1 MIRLDK
7 LLAHSGY
14 GSRKEVKELI
24 RKGYVTV
31 NEVVVK
37 NDDYKVDEIHDEVII
52 DGIIIDYQKYIYV
65 MMNKPDGVICAT
77 YDPKDPIIL
86 DLIIDL
92 PTRGL
97 FPVGRLDKDSEGLL
111 LITNDGKLAHELL
124 SPKKHVKKVYYIEY
138 EGTLDENVKS
148 KFKEGI
154 ILEDGYKCLP
164 AEIELLENNKAYVT
178 ISEGK
183 FHQVKRMI
191 QAVNCEVTYL
201 KRIKFGSLELDNSL
215 KNGEYRLLTEE
226 ELLKLR
232 DNNKQK
238 E

>member
-24 RKGYVTV
+24 RKGQVSV
-31 NEVVVK
+31 NEVVIK
-37 NDDYKVDEIHDEVII
+37 DDDFKVDEVNDEVIV
-52 DGIIIDYQKYIYV
+52 DGIIVDYQKFIYI
-65 MMNKPDGVICAT
+65 MMNKPDGVLSAT
-77 YDPKDPIIL
+77 YDPKDPIVL
-86 DLIIDL
+86 DLIIDV

-124 SPKKHVKKVYYIEY
+124 SPKKHVDKVYYIEY
-138 EGTLDENVKS
+138 DGELVNDVKE
-148 KFKEGI
+148 KFKDGI

-164 AEIELLENNKAYVT
+164 ASIELVNDNEAYVT

-191 QAVNCEVTYL
+191 NMCNGEVTYL
-201 KRIKFGSLELDNSL
+201 KRIKFGPLELDNSL
-215 KNGEYRLLTEE
+215 KEGEYRFLSNL
-226 ELLKLR
+226 ELDSLKNR
-232 DNNKQK
+232 
-238 E
+238 

>member
-24 RKGYVTV
+24 RKGQVSV
-31 NEVVVK
+31 NEVIIK
-37 NDDYKVDEIHDEVII
+37 DDDFKVDEVNDEVIVE
-52 DGIIIDYQKYIYV
+52 GIIVDYQKFIYI
-65 MMNKPDGVICAT
+65 MMNKPDGVLSAT
-77 YDPKDPIIL
+77 YDPKDPIVL
-86 DLIIDL
+86 DLIEDV

-124 SPKKHVKKVYYIEY
+124 SPKKHVDKVYYIEY
-138 EGTLDENVKS
+138 SGELDIDVES
-148 KFKEGI
+148 KFNEGV

-164 AEIELLENNKAYVT
+164 GKIELLEDNKAYVT

-191 QAVNCEVTYL
+191 NMCNGEVTYL
-201 KRIKFGSLELDNSL
+201 KRVKFGPLDLDESLNEGEYRFLSNLELDSL
-215 KNGEYRLLTEE
+215 KNR
-226 ELLKLR
+226 
-232 DNNKQK
+232 
-238 E
+238 

>member
-24 RKGYVTV
+24 RKGQVSV
-31 NEVVVK
+31 NEVVIK
-37 NDDYKVDEIHDEVII
+37 DDDFKVDEVNDEVIVE
-52 DGIIIDYQKYIYV
+52 GIIVDYQKFIYI
-65 MMNKPDGVICAT
+65 MMNKPDGVLSAT
-77 YDPKDPIIL
+77 YDPKDPIVL
-86 DLIIDL
+86 DLIEDI

-124 SPKKHVKKVYYIEY
+124 SPKKHVDKVYYIEY
-138 EGTLDENVKS
+138 DGELVSDVKE

-154 ILEDGYKCLP
+154 ILEDNYKCLP
-164 AEIELLENNKAYVT
+164 ASIELLNDNKAYVT

-191 QAVNCEVTYL
+191 NMCNGEVTYL
-201 KRIKFGSLELDNSL
+201 KRIKFGPLELDNSL
-215 KNGEYRLLTEE
+215 KEGEYRFLSNL
-226 ELLKLR
+226 ELDSLKNR
-232 DNNKQK
+232 
-238 E
+238 

>member
-24 RKGYVTV
+24 RKGQVSV
-31 NEVVVK
+31 NEVVIK
-37 NDDYKVDEIHDEVII
+37 DDDFKVDEVNDEVIVE
-52 DGIIIDYQKYIYV
+52 GIIVDYQKFIYI
-65 MMNKPDGVICAT
+65 MMNKPDGVLSAT
-77 YDPKDPIIL
+77 YDPKDPIVL
-86 DLIIDL
+86 DLIEDT

-124 SPKKHVKKVYYIEY
+124 SPKKHVDKVYYIEY
-138 EGTLDENVKS
+138 VGELVSDVKER
-148 KFKEGI
+148 FKEGI
-154 ILEDGYKCLP
+154 ILEDDYKCLP
-164 AEIELLENNKAYVT
+164 ASIELLNDNKAYVT

-191 QAVNCEVTYL
+191 NMCNGEVTYL
-201 KRIKFGSLELDNSL
+201 KRIKFGPLELDNSL
-215 KNGEYRLLTEE
+215 KEGEYRFLSNL
-226 ELLKLR
+226 ELESLKNR
-232 DNNKQK
+232 
-238 E
+238 

>member
-24 RKGYVTV
+24 RKGQVSV
-31 NEVVVK
+31 NEVVIK
-37 NDDYKVDEIHDEVII
+37 DDDFKVDEVNDEVIVE
-52 DGIIIDYQKYIYV
+52 GIIVDYQKFIYI
-65 MMNKPDGVICAT
+65 MMNKPDGVLSAT
-77 YDPKDPIIL
+77 YDPKDPIVL
-86 DLIIDL
+86 DLIEDT

-124 SPKKHVKKVYYIEY
+124 SPKKHVDKVYYIEY
-138 EGTLDENVKS
+138 EGELVSDVKER
-148 KFKEGI
+148 FKEGI
-154 ILEDGYKCLP
+154 ILKDNYKCLP
-164 AEIELLENNKAYVT
+164 ASIELLNDNKAYVT

-191 QAVNCEVTYL
+191 NMCNGEVTYL
-201 KRIKFGSLELDNSL
+201 KRIKFGPLELDNSL
-215 KNGEYRLLTEE
+215 KEGEYRYLSNL
-226 ELLKLR
+226 ELDSLKNR
-232 DNNKQK
+232 
-238 E
+238 